1 MTGAAAEAA
10 AAAVPRLLHVV
21 PVRGHVQDARP
32 PLNAAAT
39 TGKYI
44 DNTTNI
50 VTTVVAQSHVCV
62 VTCSRWADA
71 IMVVALL
78 RSSVCRVPR
87 VPPPPCHHA
96 GCRTQGDTRIFLFES
111 IRQKQP
117 KQNRRRFPTV
127 GLLVFELTV
136 CDEFEEHKSAG
147 SHCTNRTE
155 LTSYLNLLF
164 SPTSIMRI
172 LLIALCALGCA
183 VSVVSAAETAHDAP
197 TSGAAASSNT
207 NDQFKIARSV
217 AVTPS
222 TVTALRGR
230 ASSVSASDRILK
242 QDDEDG
248 AEAQEGCDKDCEKA
262 AKEAEKLREEQEE
275 EAAKAAEE
283 AEKEREEQEEEAAKA
298 AEKAA
303 KEAEKAA
310 KEAAKAA
317 EKESAAVEETIP
329 EGGSDVAVLVDEEE
343 AEELL
348 APTVNV
354 DEGAS
359 NNDEKDEAA
368 TDELF
373 VAVVPPTSVKEDLGD
388 DNKAILP
395 PPTDETIIFD
405 TVDEGDAIIT
415 NTITNTQQNRPTGND
430 DGFPGPAI
438 KKDKKETSL
447 TFSSSSANDGGLQ
460 PVGKALLSVALAG
473 VFVAFVAIFL
483 LQRQRR
489 RAADSASAVVIASY
503 SPSKDAIYFVDRD
516 EVHDGADVENQIV
529 LTDTASSS
537 LVPTPEKDGGDNGTD
552 DDESS
557 QPLSLLNLSC
567 ENAAKVLSMLPCY
580 NPTMIEAFTND
591 GTVPEQPFV
600 EASPS
605 SEMEEEE
612 IGNNLT
618 HNNTARA
625 LMRKY
630 QMDDVS

>member
-1 MTGAAAEAA
+1 MNSRSTK
-10 AAAVPRLLHVV
+10 V
-21 PVRGHVQDARP
+21 PVD
-32 PLNAAAT
+32 L
-39 TGKYI
+39 
-44 DNTTNI
+44 
-50 VTTVVAQSHVCV
+50 VA
-62 VTCSRWADA
+62 
-71 IMVVALL
+71 
-78 RSSVCRVPR
+78 
-87 VPPPPCHHA
+87 
-96 GCRTQGDTRIFLFES
+96 
-111 IRQKQP
+111 
-117 KQNRRRFPTV
+117 
-127 GLLVFELTV
+127 
-136 CDEFEEHKSAG
+136 

-155 LTSYLNLLF
+155 LTSYLNLPF

-197 TSGAAASSNT
+197 TSGAASSNT

-230 ASSVSASDRILK
+230 ASSVSASERILK

-275 EAAKAAEE
+275 EAAMAAEE
-283 AEKEREEQEEEAAKA
+283 AEKERQEEEEEAAKT

-329 EGGSDVAVLVDEEE
+329 EGGSDVAVLVEEEE
-343 AEELL
+343 AELL
-348 APTVNV
+348 APTVSV
-354 DEGAS
+354 EEGAS
-359 NNDEKDEAA
+359 NNDGKDEAA

-395 PPTDETIIFD
+395 PSTDETIIFD
-405 TVDEGDAIIT
+405 TVDEGDVIIT
-415 NTITNTQQNRPTGND
+415 NTVILEKEGNGMPNTQQNRPTGND

-473 VFVAFVAIFL
+473 VFVAFVAVFL

-489 RAADSASAVVIASY
+489 RAADSAGAVVIASY

-516 EVHDGADVENQIV
+516 EVHDGADFENQIV

-567 ENAAKVLSMLPCY
+567 ENAANVLSMLPCH

-600 EASPS
+600 VASPS

>member
-1 MTGAAAEAA
+1 
-10 AAAVPRLLHVV
+10 
-21 PVRGHVQDARP
+21 
-32 PLNAAAT
+32 
-39 TGKYI
+39 
-44 DNTTNI
+44 
-50 VTTVVAQSHVCV
+50 
-62 VTCSRWADA
+62 
-71 IMVVALL
+71 
-78 RSSVCRVPR
+78 
-87 VPPPPCHHA
+87 
-96 GCRTQGDTRIFLFES
+96 
-111 IRQKQP
+111 
-117 KQNRRRFPTV
+117 
-127 GLLVFELTV
+127 
-136 CDEFEEHKSAG
+136 
-147 SHCTNRTE
+147 
-155 LTSYLNLLF
+155 
-164 SPTSIMRI
+164 MRI
-172 LLIALCALGCA
+172 LLLALCALGCA

-317 EKESAAVEETIP
+317 EKE
-329 EGGSDVAVLVDEEE
+329 

-359 NNDEKDEAA
+359 NNDEKDEVA

-373 VAVVPPTSVKEDLGD
+373 VAVIPPTSVKEDLGD

-405 TVDEGDAIIT
+405 TVDEGDVIIT
-415 NTITNTQQNRPTGND
+415 NTVILEKEGNGMPSTQQNRPTGND

-447 TFSSSSANDGGLQ
+447 TFSNSSAN
-460 PVGKALLSVALAG
+460 
-473 VFVAFVAIFL
+473 
-483 LQRQRR
+483 
-489 RAADSASAVVIASY
+489 
-503 SPSKDAIYFVDRD
+503 
-516 EVHDGADVENQIV
+516 
-529 LTDTASSS
+529 SS
-537 LVPTPEKDGGDNGTD
+537 
-552 DDESS
+552 
-557 QPLSLLNLSC
+557 
-567 ENAAKVLSMLPCY
+567 
-580 NPTMIEAFTND
+580 
-591 GTVPEQPFV
+591 
-600 EASPS
+600 
-605 SEMEEEE
+605 
-612 IGNNLT
+612 
-618 HNNTARA
+618 
-625 LMRKY
+625 
-630 QMDDVS
+630 